1 MIRIGDYF
9 KAYAAKKLSAVDID
23 ATRSRQSEIGG
34 TDGLR
39 SMFGTPDDKLYL
51 EGKYVYLDDEMEQA
65 PEIIDAPVTWY
76 DPRRFKPGRRPEYRL
91 LYRTKARPVISRVQP
106 GDTLFVA
113 QQDERNVYML
123 FVKEG
128 STVLRQLQWMFGMEA
143 QEVVQ
148 VGPEIALQPELESLP
163 VEDLLGLLGIEV
175 DLSDASLLGKMPSR
189 FLLTEAWPT
198 GVEMAQ
204 LAQSLVPDADACTE
218 PDVALMQWVQM
229 ETRLFQTLEK
239 HKITDQIGAGFR
251 TPTGD
256 VDIEGFLR
264 LSLSVNNRRKSRAGG
279 SLELHMEAVLKANN
293 VQYARQATTEGK
305 KRPDFL
311 FPSVDAYRDPG
322 YPAARLTMLGSKTTL
337 KDRWR
342 QVLNEA
348 DRIPNKHLLTLQP
361 GISEDQTDEMKAESL
376 SLVIPRSLH
385 GHGFSLRQ
393 QSWLLTVQDFLDELR
408 TRQPVEFSTALKEL
422 PLTPSSRY

>member
-1 MIRIGDYF
+1 MTRIGDYF

-39 SMFGTPDDKLYL
+39 AMFGTPRDKLYL

-65 PEIIDAPVTWY
+65 PEIVDAPVTWY
-76 DPRRFKPGRRPEYRL
+76 DPRRFKAGRRPEYRL
-91 LYRTKARPVISRVQP
+91 LYRAKARPVISRVQP

-113 QQDERNVYML
+113 QQNERNVYML
-123 FVKEG
+123 FAKEG

-148 VGPEIALQPELESLP
+148 VGPDLAVQPELEPLP

-175 DLSDASLLGKMPSR
+175 DVSDASLLGKMPSR

-204 LAQSLVPDADACTE
+204 LAQSLVPEVDARTE
-218 PDVALMQWVQM
+218 PDAALMQWVQM

-256 VDIEGFLR
+256 VDVEAFLR

-279 SLELHMEAVLKANN
+279 SLELHMAAVLEANDIR
-293 VQYARQATTEGK
+293 YDRQGTTEGK

-311 FPSVDAYRDPG
+311 FPSADAYRDLN

-361 GISEDQTDEMKAESL
+361 GISEDQTDEMKAEHL
-376 SLVIPRSLH
+376 QLVIPESLH
-385 GHGFSLRQ
+385 GQGFSAQ
-393 QSWLLTVQDFLDELR
+393 QRKWLLSVEAFLDEVER
-408 TRQPVEFSTALKEL
+408 RQSLSG
-422 PLTPSSRY
+422 SSQCGV